1 MERVQT
7 YFRENSE
14 QVFALA
20 IMWTMVSINHFFPYK
35 LVFLNSYFLV
45 VLLATY
51 YLEVKKAVLGSVL
64 AALLVV
70 IHVYSFPSYFILEL
84 TELDLWMTVLAWS
97 SMLVLTG
104 AIVGKLTSKL
114 KRQVKRL
121 EKANRELENQM
132 LRAEE
137 WASMLASLS
146 EDKPD

>member
-1 MERVQT
+1 MESVKT
-7 YFRENSE
+7 YFSKNSE

-121 EKANRELENQM
+121 EKANRELENQL
-132 LRAEE
+132 LRTEE
-137 WASMLASLS
+137 WASSLASLS